1 MKTLTQA
8 IIAAVAAAALA
19 GCASQGTT
27 SGTAGSDSDEVYEQS
42 AIVDEA
48 QQFFGKGAEGLADV
62 LNKVFS
68 DKGRPNGYIKGEEG
82 GGAFGVGVRYGNGT
96 LYMKD
101 GTTARVYWRGPSIG
115 IDFGGNASKTFVLIY
130 DLPNLEALYQRFPG
144 IDGSLY
150 FVGGVGVNYHR
161 AENIQLAPVRFGVG
175 WRQGLN
181 VGYIHLSPKRSWN
194 PF

>member
-8 IIAAVAAAALA
+8 IIAAVATAALA

-27 SGTAGSDSDEVYEQS
+27 SGTQASDSDDVYEQS

-96 LYMKD
+96 LYLKD

-130 DLPNLEALYQRFPG
+130 DLPDLEALYQRFPG

-161 AENIQLAPVRFGVG
+161 TENIQLAPIRFGVG

>member
-1 MKTLTQA
+1 MKAFSQAMIATLA
-8 IIAAVAAAALA
+8 MALA

-27 SGTAGSDSDEVYEQS
+27 TGTQGATDTQVYEES
-42 AIVDEA
+42 EIVDEA

-82 GGAFGVGVRYGNGT
+82 AGAFGVGVRYGNGM
-96 LYMKD
+96 LYLKD

-115 IDFGGNASKTFVLIY
+115 IDFGGNASKTFTLIY
-130 DLPNLEALYQRFPG
+130 DLPSLEALYQRFPG
-144 IDGSLY
+144 VDGSLY
-150 FVGGVGVNYHR
+150 FVGGVGVNYNR
-161 AENIQLAPVRFGVG
+161 AENIQLAPIRFGVG

-181 VGYIHLSPKRSWN
+181 VGYIHLSAKRSWI